1 MSTDDG
7 AAVDTAA
14 DASVTPDRIR
24 DELRAVVD
32 PCTAANGSNLDIVE
46 MGLVESVTVDGS
58 EARVEMHL
66 TTPACH
72 MVPYFITEITDCVEP
87 LAGVESVT
95 VDTDAGMEW
104 TPEMMTD
111 AARAKRDATLE
122 RYEARYSGG
131 RATE

>member
-1 MSTDDG
+1 MSAT
-7 AAVDTAA
+7 TA
-14 DASVTPDRIR
+14 TPDRIR

-46 MGLVESVTVDGS
+46 MGLVESVTVDGA
-58 EARVEMHL
+58 EVRVEMHL

-72 MVPYFITEITDCVEP
+72 MVPYFITEITDRVEP
-87 LAGVESVT
+87 LSGVESVT

-122 RYEARYSGG
+122 RYEARYGG
-131 RATE
+131 DRSTE